1 MSVRSK
7 LWICAAGLLACS
19 LPAARA
25 EVVWNGINLNGLRFN
40 RIELNGLGM
49 NGIHFNGLVYNGL
62 ELKAAVGDPL
72 PVGPFAPE
80 VRGSGAPDRPAP
92 DRPAFELTVDKGRL
106 LLRPRHEGD

>member
-19 LPAARA
+19 LPADRA
-25 EVVWNGINLNGLRFN
+25 EVVWKGLDVNGLRFN

-62 ELKAAVGDPL
+62 VYNGLELKAAAGAPL
-72 PVGPFAPE
+72 PVGPFPPE
-80 VRGSGAPDRPAP
+80 VRGSGAPDHS
-92 DRPAFELTVDKGRL
+92 AFELTVDKGRL